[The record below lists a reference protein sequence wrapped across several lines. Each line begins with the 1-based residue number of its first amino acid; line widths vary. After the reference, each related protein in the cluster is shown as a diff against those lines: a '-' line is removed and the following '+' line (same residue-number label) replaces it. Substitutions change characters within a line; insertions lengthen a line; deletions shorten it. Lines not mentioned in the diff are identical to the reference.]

1 MSLARTR
8 ACTAVFFGPTVDC
21 PSFAPREIHKT
32 DTFRQRMFQSD
43 SYMPISTVFQ
53 TIQTLKHEAAQRKTE
68 KRQVFD
74 RRVRQPKLPR
84 DEQVNRKRQMIAAC
98 IMNQTKLNY
107 RAVARLTKSDPA
119 TVKQVHW
126 DLKQTGSPAV
136 YTYNNLK
143 DPQEAR
149 ELAIEC
155 HDMPSTYSTVTDL
168 KRLHPGFSRKFI
180 LKELHKQKRRWC
192 KLRKEP
198 LTKFKP
204 PNSKDVCRV
213 VSHVAQVLS
222 TPMARMMYLDEMK
235 LPFHQAS
242 EHQWTLKSEE
252 QPMYTKRDTTEGGL
266 TALALC
272 STHSFYAVQLFQ
284 REVTGDDFVFF
295 LNNVIPTLPEGRRVS
310 ILADNATWHKS
321 KAVMKSK
328 GFKYLHFNVP
338 HMFQLNLIENAFS
351 AIRNEFRRRKLA
363 ENLEAEAK
371 NIINLFFAEDNHR
384 RFHGYYRNHL
394 RMLQKFG
401 ELHSQQQHKEPQPEE
416 QP

>member
-1 MSLARTR
+1 
-8 ACTAVFFGPTVDC
+8 
-21 PSFAPREIHKT
+21 
-32 DTFRQRMFQSD
+32 
-43 SYMPISTVFQ
+43 
-53 TIQTLKHEAAQRKTE
+53 
-68 KRQVFD
+68 
-74 RRVRQPKLPR
+74 
-84 DEQVNRKRQMIAAC
+84 MIAAC
-98 IMNQTKLNY
+98 LMNQTKLNY

-136 YTYNNLK
+136 YIYNNQK
-143 DPQEAR
+143 DPQEAE
-149 ELAIEC
+149 ELTIRCQE
-155 HDMPSTYSTVTDL
+155 MPTTYSTVTDL

-198 LTKFKP
+198 LSKFKP
-204 PNSKDVCRV
+204 PNSKDVCSV
-213 VSHVAQVLS
+213 ISHVAQVLS
-222 TPMARMMYLDEMK
+222 TPMAQMMYLDEMK

-242 EHQWTLKSEE
+242 EHQWALKSDDE
-252 QPMYTKRDTTEGGL
+252 PVYSKRDTSEGGL

-272 STHSFYAVQLFQ
+272 STQSFYAVQLFQ

-321 KAVMKSK
+321 KAVVKSK
-328 GFKYLHFNVP
+328 GFKYLFFNVP

-351 AIRNEFRRRKLA
+351 AIRNEFRRRPLA

-371 NIINLFFAEDNHR
+371 NIINLFFAQENSR
-384 RFHGYYRNHL
+384 RFEGYYRNHL

-401 ELHSQQQHKEPQPEE
+401 DLHNQKLDQESRVDANS
-416 QP
+416 